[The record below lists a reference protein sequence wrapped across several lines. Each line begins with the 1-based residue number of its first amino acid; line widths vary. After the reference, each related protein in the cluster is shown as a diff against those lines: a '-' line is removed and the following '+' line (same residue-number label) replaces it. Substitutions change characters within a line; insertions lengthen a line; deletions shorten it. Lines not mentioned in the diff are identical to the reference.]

1 MPELPDLEVFQ
12 QNLSRVLLK
21 KKLQDI
27 EVPVAKKLNVTLP
40 ALKKALV
47 GQTLTDIRR
56 SGKELDF
63 IFGKSHTLAMHM
75 MLHGKLYLLKSGEEQ
90 KFTIALLHFSGGLT
104 LALTDFQRSAALTL
118 DPPVKEAPDALSKD
132 FNVKWLTEVL
142 AKKKT
147 AIKKF
152 LTDQHQVLGIG
163 NAYADEI
170 LYTARISP
178 FSVCN
183 KIPEKKVADLVKAVQ
198 KVLKDAVTK
207 INKSH
212 PGIIAGEVRD
222 FMQVHVPRKEKSPG
236 GYPIKHLDKGG
247 RTYYTDEQELYK

>member
-12 QNLSRVLLK
+12 QNLSKVLLK
-21 KKLQDI
+21 KKLQEI

-56 SGKELDF
+56 SGKELHF
-63 IFGKSHTLAMHM
+63 IFGKTHVLGMHM
-75 MLHGKLYLLKSGEEQ
+75 MLHGKLYLLKPGEEQ
-90 KFTIALLHFSGGLT
+90 KFTIALLHFSGGHT
-104 LALTDFQRSAALTL
+104 LALTDFQRAAAITL
-118 DPPVKEAPDALSKD
+118 DPPEKEAPDAFSKD
-132 FNVKWLTEVL
+132 FNAEWLTAAL

-147 AIKKF
+147 TIKKF
-152 LTDQHQVLGIG
+152 LTDQKQVLGIG

-170 LYTARISP
+170 LYTARVSP
-178 FSVCN
+178 FSICS
-183 KIPEKKVADLVKAVQ
+183 KIPEKKVADVANAVK
-198 KVLKDAVTK
+198 KVLKDAITK
-207 INKSH
+207 INKTH

-222 FMQVHVPRKEKSPG
+222 FMQVHVPKKEKSPG

-247 RTYYTDEQELYK
+247 RTYFTDEQELYK